1 MTEPSVVKRRDFSQR
16 RAPAGAV
23 LSSNTWK
30 NLADNFLLGPK
41 ELTPEDHSCI
51 TSCFGVVEL
60 LQRRIQPYGSVL
72 VPDVKD

>member
-23 LSSNTWK
+23 LSSNTQ
-30 NLADNFLLGPK
+30 NLADNFLLDPK
-41 ELTPEDHSCI
+41 ELTPDDHSCI

-60 LQRRIQPYGSVL
+60 LQRRIQPHGSVL